1 MTSAPAAKISSAW
14 SGVDADARGVLAVY
28 DGEVGRVL
36 LLDRAQQAAQGGKAG
51 LGDDVAD
58 R

>member
-14 SGVDADARGVLAVY
+14 SGVMPTPAAFLAVY